1 MLRMTG
7 QAPGIQG
14 GSRRRSLALMEFSST
29 APEEGPT
36 LQERR
41 KSYNL
46 EKRKSLGVVQKK
58 SIFDEQSDARKI
70 SFDSQPHTPRNSSPP
85 QPTRKRQR
93 TPSSDS
99 DSDDFQEYNP
109 SPDAERLEKSR
120 ISALA
125 RRPPPPSADPTETI
139 LDRIHG
145 PESPSNT
152 IHGSGGARKGRG
164 FEWTERQEKFLIN
177 QIEVYGPAWAD
188 IARVYCKPGQILE
201 GRDQTKLKDKAR
213 NIKEKYIR

>member
-1 MLRMTG
+1 MNN
-7 QAPGIQG
+7 
-14 GSRRRSLALMEFSST
+14 LM
-29 APEEGPT
+29 
-36 LQERR
+36 QEKFRLILNR
-41 KSYNL
+41 IHL
-46 EKRKSLGVVQKK
+46 EIVVLPNQHGNVNV
-58 SIFDEQSDARKI
+58 
-70 SFDSQPHTPRNSSPP
+70 PHPK
-85 QPTRKRQR
+85 TR
-93 TPSSDS
+93 